1 MSEIDL
7 TSKPKQD
14 IYLISSKKEILNRR
28 QEDSSCLNIIQ
39 SIADLIKNICE
50 DNKTKQKNEK
60 YKYFEIQTEPSISIK
75 DYLIQ
80 LYKFSKPNIST
91 IIITLIY
98 IDRFCDYNN
107 FTLTKFNIYKL
118 ILTSFIVASKYNE
131 DIIYLMDFYSKIGG
145 VPLQMLLKLE
155 LEFLFMIKFD
165 LYVKEEL
172 YYQYYNSLND
182 LNEEEDDEEENV

>member
-1 MSEIDL
+1 MSEINL
-7 TSKPKQD
+7 ASKS
-14 IYLISSKKEILNRR
+14 YSISAKEIILNRR
-28 QEDSSCLNIIQ
+28 KEDSSCLNIIQ
-39 SIADLIKNICE
+39 SIANLIINICE
-50 DNKTKQKNEK
+50 DSEINQKNEK
-60 YKYFEIQTEPSISIK
+60 FKYFEIQTEPSISIK

-107 FTLTKFNIYKL
+107 FILTKYNIYKL

-131 DIIYLMDFYSKIGG
+131 DIIYLMDFYSKLGG
-145 VPLQMLLKLE
+145 VPLQILLKLE

-172 YYQYYNSLND
+172 YYQYYNSLNGLND
-182 LNEEEDDEEENV
+182 LNDEEDEDEEEND